1 MGVECGDGGLLDED
15 DCSKVTFSSS
25 VINGS
30 NISIGDIYT
39 SDSAVWTK
47 SYSVINIQDDDIPD
61 DAEVIRVGDTSLTK
75 RDISSISAIIETL
88 SVLSE
93 DNEFKSA
100 FNKVL
105 AKRKLEGE

>member
-1 MGVECGDGGLLDED
+1 MGVECGDGGFLNED
-15 DCSKVTFSSS
+15 DGSRVTVSSS
-25 VINGS
+25 VISGS
-30 NISIGDIYT
+30 DIALGNIYS
-39 SDSAVWTK
+39 SASAVWSK
-47 SYSVINIQDDDIPD
+47 SYSVINIQDEDIPD
-61 DAEVIRVGDTSLTK
+61 DAEVIRVGEASLTK

-93 DNEFKSA
+93 DNEFKAA